1 VITAAATLAM
11 AFTSYATIRLTKRIS
26 NEEQRHQQQF
36 SDLLQ
41 ALVVSNMTT
50 MAGGFVSTGIAE
62 FKKYYRGT
70 TPVFKE

>member
-1 VITAAATLAM
+1 M